1 MSLQSQKCVHILQ
14 GVFPTIRIILTIS
27 VTGLVSLCV
36 FHSHSHSHNLYHCL
50 SPCHLLVI
58 LNVNKL
64 IVSVFFTVTHS
75 CVCKGHCHCLLPC
88 HDQCHWLS
96 MSVTPAVSLTITVNF
111 TVCLFLVHCHFLS
124 SFLSV
129 TLCYCCC
136 LSNFHYHLTVIVAF
150 KVSHHHLIA
159 LSLSLSLSL
168 LLLPH

>member
-50 SPCHLLVI
+50 SPSHFLVI

-64 IVSVFFTVTHS
+64 IVSVFFTVTVCDCY

-96 MSVTPAVSLTITVNF
+96 MSVTPSVSLTITVNF
-111 TVCLFLVHCHFLS
+111 TVCLFLVHCHYF
-124 SFLSV
+124 
-129 TLCYCCC
+129 C
-136 LSNFHYHLTVIVAF
+136 HLF
-150 KVSHHHLIA
+150 FP
-159 LSLSLSLSL
+159 SLSL
-168 LLLPH
+168 LLLLSL